1 MRIAGL
7 FESSDTST
15 ARLIFGWLLLAV
27 SSLMFA
33 GMFAVLVVLA
43 RTPFIE
49 NMLPMGRDYIYV
61 ALVGHV
67 DLAVVIWFLAFQGAL
82 LLITGI
88 VGSGKGVWSA
98 GLGWASLALSYAGML
113 IVVIAAAFG
122 LGRAELANYVPV
134 LLTPVFYAGLLA
146 FATGVFLA
154 LVNTGIRLIS
164 AVINGERL
172 NALTVGM
179 AVCGLGV
186 FIAFLCF
193 GLSAYFQWSSGKAAA
208 IDFERLFWGG
218 GHILQAVNTASM
230 VVAWGLL
237 ARIVFN
243 SDLAGER
250 ASKALFA
257 VYLVFM
263 LPAPFIYFIYD
274 TSSYAYK
281 DSFTF
286 LMRWGLGPS
295 TVVFIVAAIW
305 LIASKRERNWADPG
319 LASLALSILCFI
331 TGGVIGFNISGL
343 NTKIPAHYHSNI
355 GAVTIAFMGLF
366 YKLLPSLGREVY
378 FKRLSVVQPYLYAAG
393 ILLFVAGLYL
403 AGAHGAARKTY
414 AGAQGADDN
423 TWKMLGMVVMGLGGA
438 VSIAGGIAFVVNA
451 LASLVGR
458 KNAEEREDAKAVAE
472 PY

>member
-15 ARLIFGWLLLAV
+15 ARLVFGWLLLAV
-27 SSLMFA
+27 LSLMFA

-49 NMLPMGRDYIYV
+49 NMLPMGRDYIYI

-82 LLITGI
+82 LYVITGM
-88 VGSGKGVWSA
+88 VGSGKSVWSA
-98 GLGWASLALSYAGML
+98 GLGWTSLSLSYAGML
-113 IVVIAAAFG
+113 LVVIAAAFG

-134 LLTPVFYAGLLA
+134 LLTPVFYVGLLV

-172 NALTVGM
+172 NALAIGM
-179 AVCGLGV
+179 AVCGIGV

-193 GLSAYFQWSSGKAAA
+193 GLSAYFQRAGGTFE
-208 IDFERLFWGG
+208 FERLFWGG
-218 GHILQAVNTASM
+218 GHILQTVNAASM
-230 VVAWGLL
+230 AIAWGLL
-237 ARIVFN
+237 ARIIFN

-250 ASKALFA
+250 ASKALFV
-257 VYLVFM
+257 VYLAFM
-263 LPAPFIYFIYD
+263 LPGPFIYFVYD
-274 TSSYAYK
+274 MSSYEHLN
-281 DSFTF
+281 SFTF
-286 LMRWGLGPS
+286 LMRWGPGPS
-295 TVVFIVAAIW
+295 TVVFALAAIR
-305 LIASKRERNWADPG
+305 LVATRKDRNWADPG
-319 LASLALSILCFI
+319 LASIALSMLLFVI
-331 TGGVIGFNISGL
+331 GGVIGFNISGV

-378 FKRLSVVQPYLYAAG
+378 FKRLSVVQPYLYAVG

-414 AGAQGADDN
+414 AGSQGLDGN
-423 TWKMLGMVVMGLGGA
+423 VWKMIGMVVMGLGGA

-451 LASLVGR
+451 LASLVVR
-458 KNAEEREDAKAVAE
+458 KNAEEREAAK